1 MIKNI
6 LFDLDG
12 TLADTAL
19 DLTNALNS
27 VRLSYELT
35 ELPTE
40 IIRPT
45 VSLGAAAMIKVA
57 FNIEKEDPEFDEIHK
72 KFLKCYS
79 ENIAEE
85 TKLFEGMEKVLERL
99 ENTKKTWGIVTNK
112 SSWLTIPL
120 LKALSLDKR
129 PACIIC
135 GDTVGYTKPHPAPV
149 IHACKKMKCDPTST
163 LFVGDAKRDIEAGI
177 KAGTKT
183 AVALYGYI
191 NESENPEDW
200 GADRMIKSP
209 YEIDTILDE
218 LSQ

>member
-1 MIKNI
+1 MIRNI

-19 DLTNALNS
+19 DLTNAINK
-27 VRLSYELT
+27 VRISFKLP
-35 ELPTE
+35 ELPIE

-45 VSLGAAAMIKVA
+45 VSQGAKVMIKTG
-57 FNIEKEDPEFDEIHK
+57 FGIEEEDPEFDKIRKE
-72 KFLKCYS
+72 FLKIYS

-85 TKLFEGMEKVLERL
+85 TKLFEGMEEVLEKI

-129 PACIIC
+129 AACVVC
-135 GDTVGYTKPHPAPV
+135 GDTIGYTKPHPEPV
-149 IHACKKMKCDPTST
+149 IHACQKMKCEPTST

-191 NESENPEDW
+191 NESENPETW
-200 GADRMIKSP
+200 GADRMIESP
-209 YEIDTILDE
+209 YEIHAILDE
-218 LSQ
+218 L

>member
-1 MIKNI
+1 MIRNI

-19 DLTNALNS
+19 DLTNALNA
-27 VRLSYELT
+27 VRISFKLT
-35 ELPTE
+35 ELPIE

-45 VSLGAAAMIKVA
+45 DSQGAGVMIKTA
-57 FNIEKEDPEFDEIHK
+57 FDVEEGDPEFDKIRKE
-72 KFLKCYS
+72 FLKIYS

-85 TKLFEGMEKVLERL
+85 TKLFEGMEEVLEKI
-99 ENTKKTWGIVTNK
+99 ENAKKVWGIVTNK

-129 PACIIC
+129 AACVVC
-135 GDTVGYTKPHPAPV
+135 GDTIGYTKPHPAPV
-149 IHACKKMKCDPTST
+149 IHACQKMNCEPTST
-163 LFVGDAKRDIEAGI
+163 LFIGDAKRDIEAGV

-183 AVALYGYI
+183 AIALYGYI
-191 NESENPEDW
+191 NESENPETW

-209 YEIDTILDE
+209 HEIHTILDE
-218 LSQ
+218 L